1 MRPGAAAPGL
11 HRLSFLRRQ
20 PPIFWA
26 AGDNQEGRGEP
37 SQGSPSIKMDTRLSL
52 LQLDAVTKR
61 FGGLTAVSRFS
72 LTVGAGEIVGLIG
85 PNGAGKTT
93 VFHLLSGFHAPTE
106 GAIRFKGVSVV
117 GAKPHQICRRGLA
130 RTFQIVQPF
139 VNLTTLE
146 NVMVGAFN
154 RTDDLAAARER
165 ALEVLEFVGLGARRD
180 VPARALTLSDRK
192 RLEMARGLATRPELL
207 LLDEVMAGLNPTEIE
222 AIIGLIRRIHA
233 QGVALLIIEHV
244 MQAIMALSQR
254 IVVLHH
260 GEKIAEGRPDDV
272 ARDARVIEAYLGART

>member
-1 MRPGAAAPGL
+1 M
-11 HRLSFLRRQ
+11 
-20 PPIFWA
+20 
-26 AGDNQEGRGEP
+26 N
-37 SQGSPSIKMDTRLSL
+37 L
-52 LQLDAVTKR
+52 LKVDGVTKR

-106 GAIRFKGVSVV
+106 GTIRFKGVSVA
-117 GAKPHQICRRGLA
+117 GAKPHVICRRGLA

-139 VNLTTLE
+139 VNLSALD

-154 RTDDLAAARER
+154 RTDDVDDARRR
-165 ALEVLEFVGLGARRD
+165 AVELLDFVGLGARRD
-180 VPARALTLSDRK
+180 VLARQLTLSDRK
-192 RLEMARGLATRPELL
+192 RLEMARGLATRPDLL

-222 AIIGLIRRIHA
+222 EIIGLIRRIHA
-233 QGVALLIIEHV
+233 QGVSLLIIEHV
-244 MQAIMALSQR
+244 MRAIMALSQR

-260 GEKIAEGRPDDV
+260 GEKIAEGRPEDV
-272 ARDARVIEAYLGART
+272 ARDRKVVEAYLGEES

>member
-1 MRPGAAAPGL
+1 M
-11 HRLSFLRRQ
+11 
-20 PPIFWA
+20 
-26 AGDNQEGRGEP
+26 N
-37 SQGSPSIKMDTRLSL
+37 L
-52 LQLDAVTKR
+52 LEVDAVTKR

-93 VFHLLSGFHAPTE
+93 VFHLLSGFYAPSA

-117 GAKPHQICRRGLA
+117 GAKPHAICRRGLA

-139 VNLTTLE
+139 VNLSALE

-154 RTDDLAAARER
+154 RTGDVKAARQR
-165 ALEVLEFVGLGARRD
+165 ALEVLDFVGLGARRD
-180 VPARALTLSDRK
+180 VLARELTLSDRK

-207 LLDEVMAGLNPTEIE
+207 LLDEVMSGLNPTEIE
-222 AIIGLIRRIHA
+222 EIIGLIRRIHA
-233 QGVALLIIEHV
+233 QGVSLLIIEHV
-244 MQAIMALSQR
+244 MRAIMALSQR

-260 GEKIAEGRPDDV
+260 GEKIAEGRPTDV
-272 ARDARVIEAYLGART
+272 ARDPKVVEAYLGEES

>member
-1 MRPGAAAPGL
+1 M
-11 HRLSFLRRQ
+11 
-20 PPIFWA
+20 
-26 AGDNQEGRGEP
+26 
-37 SQGSPSIKMDTRLSL
+37 SL
-52 LQLDAVTKR
+52 LEVDGVTKR

-72 LTVGAGEIVGLIG
+72 LAVGAGEIVGLIG

-117 GAKPHQICRRGLA
+117 GAKPHAICRRGLA

-139 VNLTTLE
+139 VNLSALD

-154 RTDDLAAARER
+154 RTDDRDAARRR
-165 ALEVLEFVGLGARRD
+165 AGEVLDFVGLGARRD
-180 VPARALTLSDRK
+180 VLARQLTLPDRK
-192 RLEMARGLATRPELL
+192 RLEMARGLATQPELL
-207 LLDEVMAGLNPTEIE
+207 LLDEVMSGLNPTEIE
-222 AIIGLIRRIHA
+222 DIIGLIRRIHA
-233 QGVALLIIEHV
+233 QGVSLLIIEHV
-244 MQAIMALSQR
+244 MRAIMALSQR

-272 ARDARVIEAYLGART
+272 ARDPKVVEAYLGEEA

>member
-1 MRPGAAAPGL
+1 M
-11 HRLSFLRRQ
+11 
-20 PPIFWA
+20 
-26 AGDNQEGRGEP
+26 N
-37 SQGSPSIKMDTRLSL
+37 L
-52 LQLDAVTKR
+52 LEVDAVTKR

-93 VFHLLSGFHAPTE
+93 VFHLLSGFQAPSE

-117 GAKPHQICRRGLA
+117 GAKPHAICRRGLA

-139 VNLTTLE
+139 VNLSALD
-146 NVMVGAFN
+146 NVMVGAFS
-154 RTDDLAAARER
+154 RTDDVDAARRR
-165 ALEVLEFVGLGARRD
+165 AIEVLDFVGLGARRD
-180 VPARALTLSDRK
+180 VPARELTLPDRK

-207 LLDEVMAGLNPTEIE
+207 LLDEVMSGLNPTEIE
-222 AIIGLIRRIHA
+222 AIIGLIREIHA
-233 QGVALLIIEHV
+233 QGVSLLIIEHV
-244 MQAIMALSQR
+244 MRAIMTLSQR

-272 ARDARVIEAYLGART
+272 ARDPKVVEAYLGEAS